1 MLHICKPL
9 QVRLDAPI
17 PIQDQA
23 AVPMLKVPFMM
34 PTFKS
39 DSAIISNEYTDLGY
53 VPVHSTVATFFDSP
67 PKGIIYTDDTKSS
80 IRFVEYATNGLTV
93 TEVHELGLNLLPGAG
108 EVRYA
113 TDQSCNCFQNKLYN
127 RVDDLTVSDTGKP
140 ETLAVVRISNEMEAE
155 MIAARVPI
163 LNPARIS
170 LGLNPL
176 MYAVVP
182 IKTLS
187 TITEPYKLVKI
198 VEHASNCV
206 YSGEALYRG
215 EITGCFYLLYGLR
228 SEHGGT
234 RTAATFDPGYKI
246 GARPEFTGY
255 YDWQTHLVSAFAGC
269 AVSYD
274 LEVNPG
280 DQPTRLMFPEY
291 YAAAILFYKMK
302 LWPKYKPESN
312 VVVQMLSPEA
322 RNRLQKRITELRD
335 TGPDSVDP
343 EIYYFTSM
351 SCAAEVAKKNR
362 YYDANYAPFADYSQ
376 INLTGNPA
384 SACGAGVI
392 QASACYSLSTRGI
405 GYKAVSTALN
415 DSDTCRFI
423 ATGSFSTP
431 SSETTESCN
440 LLKTAGFTRVLLDER
455 IYEVYKN
462 VCEKAG
468 LIAVK
473 VPCNGFLSP
482 AEDHFDLWPEYRSP
496 AYEIVRKVI
505 TKVYDLDYVIDNYMD
520 PGAFCLE
527 RTRYPRSLQKKLL
540 AMDIAARYMNRAVY
554 ITL

>member
-1 MLHICKPL
+1 MLRICKPP
-9 QVRLDAPI
+9 QVTLDAPV
-17 PIQDQA
+17 PIQDMA

-39 DSAIISNEYTDLGY
+39 DTTITSNEYDGLGY
-53 VPVHSTVATFFDSP
+53 VPLHYTVPTFDSP
-67 PKGIIYTDDTKSS
+67 PKGIAYTDDTKSF
-80 IRFVEYATNGLTV
+80 IRFAEYATNELTV
-93 TEVHELGLNLLPGAG
+93 TEVNELGLNLLPGAG

-113 TDQSCNCFQNKLYN
+113 TDQSCNCFQTKLYN

-140 ETLAVVRISNEMEAE
+140 EALAMVRISNEMEAE
-155 MIAARVPI
+155 MLEAQVPI
-163 LNPARIS
+163 LYPARIS
-170 LGLNPL
+170 QGLNPL

-182 IKTLS
+182 IKTLN

-228 SEHGGT
+228 SESGGT

-246 GARPEFTGY
+246 GARPEFIGY

-291 YAAAILFYKMK
+291 YAATVLLYKMK
-302 LWPKYKPESN
+302 LWPRYKPESN

-322 RNRLQKRITELRD
+322 RNRLQKQIAELRD
-335 TGPDSVDP
+335 TKPNAFAP
-343 EIYYFTSM
+343 EIYYFATM
-351 SCAAEVAKKNR
+351 NCAGDVAKKNR

-376 INLTGNPA
+376 INLTGNPT

-392 QASACYSLSTRGI
+392 QASACCSLATRGI
-405 GYKAVSTALN
+405 GYKAISATLN
-415 DSDTCRFI
+415 DSDTCKFI
-423 ATGSFSTP
+423 ATRSFNIP
-431 SSETTESCN
+431 ASETTESCN

-455 IYEVYKN
+455 IYEAYKN
-462 VCEKAG
+462 VCEEAG
-468 LIAVK
+468 LTTVK

-482 AEDHFDLWPEYRSP
+482 AEDHFDLWPEYRQSS
-496 AYEIVRKVI
+496 YEIIRKVI

-520 PGAFCLE
+520 SSTSRLE

-540 AMDIAARYMNRAVY
+540 AMDIATRHMYQAVY

>member
-9 QVRLDAPI
+9 QVTLDAPI
-17 PIQDQA
+17 PIQDHA
-23 AVPMLKVPFMM
+23 AVPMMKVPFMI

-39 DSAIISNEYTDLGY
+39 DSAIISNEYTNLGY
-53 VPVHSTVATFFDSP
+53 VPIHYVVETFDSP
-67 PKGIIYTDDTKSS
+67 PRGIVYTDDDKSS
-80 IRFVEYATNGLTV
+80 VRFAEYATNGLTV
-93 TEVHELGLNLLPGAG
+93 TEVNELGLNLLPGAG

-127 RVDDLTVSDTGKP
+127 RVTDLTVSDTGKP
-140 ETLAVVRISNEMEAE
+140 EALAMVRISNEMEAE
-155 MIAARVPI
+155 MLEAQVPI

-182 IKTLS
+182 IKTLN

-198 VEHASNCV
+198 VEHASNCF

-215 EITGCFYLLYGLR
+215 EITGCFYLLYGLQ
-228 SEHGGT
+228 SEARGT
-234 RTAATFDPGYKI
+234 RATATFDSGYKI
-246 GARPEFTGY
+246 GSRPEFTGY

-291 YAAAILFYKMK
+291 YAATVLLYKMK

-312 VVVQMLSPEA
+312 VVVRMLSPEA
-322 RNRLQKRITELRD
+322 RNRLQKQIAELRD
-335 TGPDSVDP
+335 TRPDSVEP

-351 SCAAEVAKKNR
+351 SCASEVAKKNR
-362 YYDANYAPFADYSQ
+362 YYETNYAPFADYSQ
-376 INLTGNPA
+376 INLTGNPT
-384 SACGAGVI
+384 SACGAGAI
-392 QASACYSLSTRGI
+392 QASACHSLCTRGI
-405 GYKAVSTALN
+405 GYKAVSAALN
-415 DSDTCRFI
+415 DSDTCRFV
-423 ATGSFSTP
+423 AVNAFNTP
-431 SSETTESCN
+431 TSETTESCN
-440 LLKTAGFTRVLLDER
+440 LLKAAGFDRVLLDER
-455 IYEVYKN
+455 IYEAYKN
-462 VCEKAG
+462 VCEGAG
-468 LIAVK
+468 LVTVK

-482 AEDHFDLWPEYRSP
+482 VEDHFDLWPEYRDP
-496 AYEIVRKVI
+496 VYEIIRKVI

-540 AMDIAARYMNRAVY
+540 AMDIAMRYMNRAVY